1 MKQTAHRYLTLL
13 FCFILSSSLAQA
25 PKTYPAGELQLAFK
39 KLNVVGTALYMA
51 AHPDDENTA
60 MLSYLAK
67 DRLVRTAYLSVTRGD
82 GGQNL
87 IGSEQAE
94 LLGLIRT
101 QELLQARRTDGAE
114 QFFTR

>member
-1 MKQTAHRYLTLL
+1 MKQTGIVAAVLLTGFLL
-13 FCFILSSSLAQA
+13 SGAFAQI
-25 PKTYPAGELQLAFK
+25 PKTYPAGEIQLALK

-67 DRLVRTAYLSVTRGD
+67 NRLVRTAYLSVTRGD

-94 LLGLIRT
+94 LLGVIRT
-101 QELLQARRTDGAE
+101 QELLQARRTVFY
-114 QFFTR
+114 QCN